1 MTSDFYFSFHLLKTH
16 SFRQSIKYK
25 IATVCG
31 YATSKHGI
39 WCTKR
44 PLVRDVPK
52 THPSF
57 PFKLL
62 ISSQTICSKR
72 VLGFTLTRAFWYC
85 DITMPCLLVLCRFAA
100 TQYEAIWKRIF
111 PSRRQDALFLK
122 IGASCLLPLCF
133 GQRPYPLFADFGW
146 GHT

>member
-72 VLGFTLTRAFWYC
+72 VLGFNPNKGIL
-85 DITMPCLLVLCRFAA
+85 IL
-100 TQYEAIWKRIF
+100 
-111 PSRRQDALFLK
+111 
-122 IGASCLLPLCF
+122 
-133 GQRPYPLFADFGW
+133 
-146 GHT
+146 